1 MKRLMFQTGAHTG
14 DLYGVYVGF
23 LKVPPCSRMI
33 ELQSLIDKLSVLEEF
48 CNCMALA
55 KLYKC
60 FLPLYY

>member
-1 MKRLMFQTGAHTG
+1 MKRLKFQTGAHTG

-23 LKVPPCSRMI
+23 LKVAPCSRMI
-33 ELQSLIDKLSVLEEF
+33 ELQSLIDKLSVLEEL